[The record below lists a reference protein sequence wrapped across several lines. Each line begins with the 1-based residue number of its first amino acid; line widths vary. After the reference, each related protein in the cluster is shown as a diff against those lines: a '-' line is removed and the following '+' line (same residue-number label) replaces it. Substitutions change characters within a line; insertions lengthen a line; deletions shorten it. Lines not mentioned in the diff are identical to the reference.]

1 MPCRGR
7 RGGVRLLPSYS
18 YCTCTVRIHCTY
30 CIYDSRHVA
39 CGRPTMVI
47 GRQHPPLVPG
57 GVGPAAPPGQQP
69 RCAIPPPPT
78 AIAGGGGANARR
90 SAVPPHPRPPPPP
103 HTCVIRPHS
112 SSAAAPTAQH
122 SGGEIWLSC
131 VGFQISLAAHAG
143 VPPPPPIPPPGGAV
157 SQWPARR
164 VRVLAD
170 PDGAAGAALLTTAG
184 QRTGNRGA
192 AGSSWRRVP
201 GGGVC
206 AGGLEAARGERDDE
220 APRGDFHARLPPSRV
235 PPPWMEPC
243 AAGERAPHH
252 HRHPL
257 LHLPRSKI
265 P

>member
-103 HTCVIRPHS
+103 SHVCHQAAQLICRRPHC
-112 SSAAAPTAQH
+112 AAQWRRNLALLRGIPNLLGRARWRAAPSPH
-122 SGGEIWLSC
+122 
-131 VGFQISLAAHAG
+131 
-143 VPPPPPIPPPGGAV
+143 PPPWGRRLAVARPPCARAGRPRRRCRSSTPHHRRPAHRQSRRSGVQLETGA
-157 SQWPARR
+157 R
-164 VRVLAD
+164 
-170 PDGAAGAALLTTAG
+170 
-184 QRTGNRGA
+184 
-192 AGSSWRRVP
+192 
-201 GGGVC
+201 GGGVRGWSRGGSGG
-206 AGGLEAARGERDDE
+206 AG
-220 APRGDFHARLPPSRV
+220 
-235 PPPWMEPC
+235 
-243 AAGERAPHH
+243 
-252 HRHPL
+252 
-257 LHLPRSKI
+257 
-265 P
+265 

>member
-90 SAVPPHPRPPPPP
+90 SAVPPHPRPPPPL
-103 HTCVIRPHS
+103 TRVS
-112 SSAAAPTAQH
+112 SGRTAH
-122 SGGEIWLSC
+122 L
-131 VGFQISLAAHAG
+131 
-143 VPPPPPIPPPGGAV
+143 PPPPLRSTVAEKSGSPAWDSKSPWPRTLACRPLPPSPPWGRRLAVARPPCARAGRPRRRCRSSTPHHRRPAHRQSRRSGVQLETGA
-157 SQWPARR
+157 R
-164 VRVLAD
+164 
-170 PDGAAGAALLTTAG
+170 
-184 QRTGNRGA
+184 
-192 AGSSWRRVP
+192 
-201 GGGVC
+201 GGGVRGWSRGGSGG
-206 AGGLEAARGERDDE
+206 AG
-220 APRGDFHARLPPSRV
+220 
-235 PPPWMEPC
+235 
-243 AAGERAPHH
+243 
-252 HRHPL
+252 
-257 LHLPRSKI
+257 
-265 P
+265 